1 MPSSFR
7 ETESGS
13 PYCGFG
19 VVAHPGGNDSDS
31 ALPRFFQFPTEL
43 RLECG
48 PLHKSVRW
56 PEYCT
61 ISASANT
68 CFVDNS
74 IQARNNPRH
83 LLAIEEKRYAVRPPA
98 VVELCTR
105 GVECHCGAELEIGR
119 SPDFPLAQPNCWL
132 IANKGAMYAAEY
144 QTDWVIFQTKKANTY
159 SANEP
164 ELFHCFPNSSGHI
177 FSSMLADELA
187 KIYQTLLCE
196 YK

>member
-1 MPSSFR
+1 MYLGSGHTHSRRNFEAQPTSLRGERHPESCSR

-19 VVAHPGGNDSDS
+19 VVAHLGGNDSDS

-105 GVECHCGAELEIGR
+105 GVECGAELEIGR

-132 IANKGAMYAAEY
+132 IANK
-144 QTDWVIFQTKKANTY
+144 VR
-159 SANEP
+159 S
-164 ELFHCFPNSSGHI
+164 LRVHI
-177 FSSMLADELA
+177 MPL
-187 KIYQTLLCE
+187 
-196 YK
+196 